1 MHWQVQEAKQPFS
14 EVLRAA
20 EAGEPQIV
28 TKHGEAVAV
37 VIDIAEYRRLR
48 GESMSFMDYLRVDA
62 VADADIEVD
71 RRVDLPRDVDLA
83 GWRGVPAGHERRSRA
98 GQGRAR
104 RGVASSRT
112 PRSASGRGIGW
123 RPTPDNGGW
132 SDCSR
137 PTAIGSCRSPWTS

>member
-1 MHWQVQEAKQPFS
+1 MYWQVQEAKQRFS

-83 GWRGVPAGHERRSRA
+83 G
-98 GQGRAR
+98 
-104 RGVASSRT
+104 
-112 PRSASGRGIGW
+112 
-123 RPTPDNGGW
+123 
-132 SDCSR
+132 
-137 PTAIGSCRSPWTS
+137 